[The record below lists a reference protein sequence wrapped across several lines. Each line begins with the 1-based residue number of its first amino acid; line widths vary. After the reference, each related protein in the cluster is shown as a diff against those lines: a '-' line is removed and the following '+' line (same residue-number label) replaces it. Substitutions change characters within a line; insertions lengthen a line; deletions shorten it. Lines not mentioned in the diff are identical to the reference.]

1 MNTRIFSA
9 ALGACLAAMMA
20 TSAEARIDTGPI
32 SSLYD
37 SERQS
42 LARPNIGKNFKAN
55 KSNYA
60 AKSGKSRTAQKSKKS
75 GGKYA
80 KKKSAGQYAQKKTSL
95 KAGQYAQKK
104 TSLKARAVTA
114 SAGGGGGASR
124 SCLQPQARALLSR
137 IESQFGA
144 VKLISTCRPGAVI
157 AGSGKPSK
165 HRYGL
170 AVDFDAGSR
179 KGAIV
184 SWLMQN
190 HHSGGT
196 MTYASMSH
204 IHVDIGPRFVSLNSG
219 GRRRG

>member
-42 LARPNIGKNFKAN
+42 LARPNIGKNFKSK

-60 AKSGKSRTAQKSKKS
+60 AKSGKSRTAQKSKTS

-80 KKKSAGQYAQKKTSL
+80 KKKS
-95 KAGQYAQKK
+95 AGQYAQKK